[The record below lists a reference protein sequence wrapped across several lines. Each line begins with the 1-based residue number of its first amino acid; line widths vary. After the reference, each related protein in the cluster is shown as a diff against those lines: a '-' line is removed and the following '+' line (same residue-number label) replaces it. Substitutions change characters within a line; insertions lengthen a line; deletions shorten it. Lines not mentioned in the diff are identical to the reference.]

1 MAKTSVLKKINK
13 IAYIRDVKTAGTNG
27 GTFTGGSYQ
36 IRDLNELIDDAGIVT
51 SLTGNIISLPAG
63 TYDIE
68 FSAPTYSG
76 VNAQLQQHK
85 AKFQSTTNSAVN
97 IIGSSE
103 YNERIGSG
111 SVCHIRSV
119 GIGRLVLAAPD
130 TFQLQHRCTT
140 TMASTGFG
148 VASGFTDVEVYS
160 IVKITKV
167 D

>member
-13 IAYIRDVKTAGTNG
+13 IAYIRDVKAAGVNG

-36 IRDLNELIDDAGIVT
+36 VRDLNELVDDAGIVT
-51 SLTGNIISLPAG
+51 SLSANTISLPAG

-76 VNAQLQQHK
+76 TNATLQQHK
-85 AKFQSTTNSAVN
+85 AKFQSTTNVNVN
-97 IIGSSE
+97 ILGSSE
-103 YNERIGSG
+103 YNERIGGG
-111 SVCHIRSV
+111 SVAHIRSV
-119 GIGRLVLAAPD
+119 GAGRLVLSAPD

-140 TMASTGFG
+140 TMNATGFG
-148 VASGFTDVEVYS
+148 VAATFSDSEVYS